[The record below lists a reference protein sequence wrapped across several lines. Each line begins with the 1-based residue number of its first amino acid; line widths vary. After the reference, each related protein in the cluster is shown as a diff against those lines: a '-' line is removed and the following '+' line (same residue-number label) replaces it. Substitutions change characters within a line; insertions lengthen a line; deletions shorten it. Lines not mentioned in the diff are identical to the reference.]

1 VARLCGFQNYDAPVL
16 EMQELYKRKAGE
28 EITQQ
33 MYAFNDK
40 SEPPREVTLRPE
52 MTPSLARMVLARAQS
67 HNLPLKWSSIPQ
79 CWRYG
84 PSPCRVWCRTNPPP
98 TPCHSPSLHRRHCPA
113 ASPVLMNLSAS
124 HP

>member
-1 VARLCGFQNYDAPVL
+1 MCGFQNYDAPVL

-33 MYAFNDK
+33 MYSFNDK

-79 CWRYG
+79 CWRYD
-84 PSPCRVWCRTNPPP
+84 PR
-98 TPCHSPSLHRRHCPA
+98 SPSLHRRRGPA
-113 ASPVLMNLSAS
+113 PSSGMVSLPPSRPYSTAS
-124 HP
+124 HVHQAATKP